1 MLKQTL
7 RLLFLW
13 AVLESVCSRGC
24 SSFFCRK
31 SRRVSGSHF
40 GVDPGKPLMLT
51 PYLEQGKIEEGMFV
65 VYMEL
70 FQFLVYVHSPYV
82 KQNVRKFIITGKN
95 EKECFFFS
103 HETNQSC
110 DLVFSSI
117 L

>member
-31 SRRVSGSHF
+31 SRRVSGSHS

-51 PYLEQGKIEEGMFV
+51 PYLEQGKIEEGML
-65 VYMEL
+65 L
-70 FQFLVYVHSPYV
+70 FAL
-82 KQNVRKFIITGKN
+82 N
-95 EKECFFFS
+95 CF
-103 HETNQSC
+103 N
-110 DLVFSSI
+110 SS
-117 L
+117 